1 MSVKYS
7 IYARLFPEAAKKA
20 AAMQGPQQPAG
31 QPVTPTAPVPQTVS
45 EPSPRT
51 PFAGATP
58 RNPLDHLFYPQAERP
73 APDANALPPGGQGQ
87 FPPLPMDT
95 ALGGG
100 GGDPRG
106 YYPTPA
112 TGLIQ
117 GGGGLGSPQLQQ
129 LAPQMQAPTGIE
141 PMAGYQPTSSIRPA
155 DPKAIARNV
164 PPEDAQGAL
173 KYWNDMYNNPV
184 NQDKGWKGLVRELIQ
199 NFLHG
204 MSKAQPGMSMTD
216 ALALG
221 ATGAGAGFF
230 NKGWNEQRLAES
242 MIPGAQQ
249 RVDFENQQQ
258 AREAQ
263 IANQQNQIINR
274 DRQTAL
280 DMEKGVQDRLT
291 KEQDQLIGVWKDVDD
306 FDPETNPQHKQIQTQ
321 AAQMGV
327 VLPAKRKGE
336 RFSTQIAPDGRIV
349 ITNTATG
356 QYQIGGESLAKPRI
370 YKDEDIPDSLF
381 GLKSDDDIK
390 TEALASVGIG
400 GPNRRVRP
408 EVVASLPD
416 AFKNPDGSFN
426 EAAYMQALN
435 RGTTE
440 IKPSDLYENVPDNY
454 KQRLAEVEKN
464 LRGRQGGLRKQVA
477 RFRSVINN
485 RTPNPNGSP
494 ISLDEVQAAFKEVL
508 DKGKPKDLEEF
519 FTYLRTANI
528 R

>member
-1 MSVKYS
+1 MSVKYN

-20 AAMQGPQQPAG
+20 AESVGPMQPTSPTNPNPQMVGNPA
-31 QPVTPTAPVPQTVS
+31 PN
-45 EPSPRT
+45 T

-58 RNPLDHLFYPQAERP
+58 RNPLDHLFYPNIETQAP
-73 APDANALPPGGQGQ
+73 APNSVEPGGQGQ
-87 FPPLPMDT
+87 FPPMPMDT

-106 YYPTPA
+106 YSPPPA

-117 GGGGLGSPQLQQ
+117 GGGGTGSPQLQQ

-184 NQDKGWKGLVRELIQ
+184 NQDKGWKGLVRELAE

-230 NKGWNEQRLAES
+230 NKGWNEQRRAEQE
-242 MIPGAQQ
+242 IPRAQQ
-249 RVDFENQQQ
+249 RVEFENQQQ
-258 AREAQ
+258 TREAQ
-263 IANQQNQIINR
+263 IANQQNQIVNR

-280 DMEKGVQDRLT
+280 DMEEGIQKRLSA
-291 KEQDQLIGVWKDVDD
+291 EQNQLIGIWKDVDD
-306 FDPETNPQHKQIQTQ
+306 FDPEANPQHKQIADQ

-356 QYQIGGESLAKPRI
+356 QYEIGGENLGRPRI
-370 YKDEDIPDSLF
+370 YKDEDIPDAIF

-390 TEALASVGIG
+390 TEAMASVGIG

-408 EVVASLPD
+408 EVVAALPD

-454 KQRLAEVEKN
+454 KQRLAEAEKK
-464 LRGRQGGLRKQVA
+464 LRSGQGGLRKYVS

-485 RTPNPNGSP
+485 RNPNPNGQA
-494 ISLDEVQAAFKEVL
+494 ISLDEVQTAFKEVL
-508 DKGKPKDLEEF
+508 AKGKPKDVEEF
-519 FTYLRTANI
+519 FTYLRNANI